1 MESDDSDINEEDI
14 AFVTRK
20 FKKLSKKVGKSIKK
34 GNNSRAWKNDQDQN
48 SGCFRSGKHD
58 HIVKYCPMQKEEQ
71 ASEQFRNR
79 GKKPQLSGSANRFT
93 KAMVAAWGESFEEE
107 DSSQDEAEALALMAK
122 SDSDTDS
129 ESDETMSHIK

>member
-1 MESDDSDINEEDI
+1 MRIDDSDINEEDV

-20 FKKLSKKVGKSIKK
+20 YKKFFKKVGKSIKK
-34 GNNSRAWKNDQDQN
+34 GNNNKARNNDQDQN
-48 SGCFRSGKHD
+48 LGCFRCGKHD

-79 GKKPQLSGSANRFT
+79 GKKPQLSGSAKRFT
-93 KAMVAAWGESFEEE
+93 KAMVAAWGESSEEE
-107 DSSQDEAEALALMAK
+107 DSSQDKVEALALMAK

-129 ESDETMSHIK
+129 